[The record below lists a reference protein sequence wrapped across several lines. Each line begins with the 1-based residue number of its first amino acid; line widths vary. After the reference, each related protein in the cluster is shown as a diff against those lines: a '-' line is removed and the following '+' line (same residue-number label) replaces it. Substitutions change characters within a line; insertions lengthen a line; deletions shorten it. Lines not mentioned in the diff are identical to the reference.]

1 MKVLKKLTGSEKMQQ
16 LFDLTGKRALIV
28 GASSGIGFHCA
39 QTLAQAGAEVVLAA
53 RREKYL
59 QDNCQT
65 IETSTGSKTSYY
77 VVDVG
82 EPQQVKQFLQ
92 QLDDDGRYI
101 DILVNAAGTSSPN
114 AFPEE
119 SIETWRQVVNIN
131 LNGNWQ
137 VADGIAKQM
146 IAQKVRG
153 SIINI
158 SSVAALHTSSRIAT
172 AYMATKAALSHT
184 TRQMEMTLAKYAI
197 RVNALEPGWF
207 KTAMS
212 SEFLQTSGG
221 KRMVNA
227 VPLKRVGEY
236 HELSGPLL
244 LLASDAGS
252 YMTGSTINVDGG
264 YICHGME

>member
-1 MKVLKKLTGSEKMQQ
+1 MQQ

-28 GASSGIGFHCA
+28 GASSGLGFHFA
-39 QTLAQAGAEVVLAA
+39 QTLAQAGAEVILAA
-53 RREKYL
+53 RREKCL
-59 QDNCQT
+59 QDNCQA
-65 IETSTGSKTSYY
+65 IEASVGSKARYY

-82 EPQQVKQFLQ
+82 ESQQVKQFLQ
-92 QLDDDGRYI
+92 QLDDDGHSI
-101 DILVNAAGTSSPN
+101 DILVNAAGTSVPT

-119 SIETWRQVVNIN
+119 SIESWQQVVNTN

-146 IAQKVRG
+146 IAHQVRG

-158 SSVAALHTSSRIAT
+158 SSVAAFCTSVRIAT
-172 AYMATKAALSHT
+172 SYMATKAAISHM
-184 TRQMEMTLAKYAI
+184 TRQMAMTLAKYAI

-207 KTAMS
+207 ETAMS
-212 SEFLQTSGG
+212 GDFLKTAGG
-221 KRMVNA
+221 RRMVKA

-252 YMTGSTINVDGG
+252 YMTGSIINVDGG